1 MIRVGLV
8 HLKDYESWIKSI
20 GYDREWVVQAT
31 QATIYRS
38 LVVESAKM
46 GMFSIPLTY
55 DSYIVVINAARIEN
69 FIETM
74 KSLRNEVPVAF
85 NTYIGSGHSYAEA
98 IENLKEASK
107 FVENV
112 EKVNDLEE
120 TAVVHLDLDGYN
132 RFMHNM
138 RFLDAEGLIN
148 MLFQKVRQ
156 ASTKNGGLTYYAGG
170 DNFICFVPCERI
182 EVFLNIVVTDNIKAG
197 VGIASK
203 PRDALKLAAQA
214 LDIIRNKERSNR
226 IFILREST

>member
-1 MIRVGLV
+1 
-8 HLKDYESWIKSI
+8 
-20 GYDREWVVQAT
+20 
-31 QATIYRS
+31 
-38 LVVESAKM
+38 
-46 GMFSIPLTY
+46 
-55 DSYIVVINAARIEN
+55 
-69 FIETM
+69 
-74 KSLRNEVPVAF
+74 
-85 NTYIGSGHSYAEA
+85 
-98 IENLKEASK
+98 
-107 FVENV
+107 
-112 EKVNDLEE
+112 
-120 TAVVHLDLDGYN
+120 
-132 RFMHNM
+132 MHNM